1 MLVEIVKLDNLISV
15 ITAGTTITLA
25 NTDDFQAISSPHYP
39 GFYPE
44 HLDITFII
52 YSPEGTNVKLTF
64 LDFSIETDYYY
75 DYSDCNYDQFI
86 IYDGKYIIYFVK
98 NKKETYEY

>member
-1 MLVEIVKLDNLISV
+1 M
-15 ITAGTTITLA
+15 A

-75 DYSDCNYDQFI
+75 DYSNCNYDQFI

-98 NKKETYEY
+98 IKTNIRILNKDDEIQYGLESCE